1 MFFFFLDKKWC
12 VNTVIKV
19 IVKHICPMVLS
30 HLGVSECRAVGLHQI
45 WLDCAVA
52 WWGEASC
59 GRGGTISGDTNQDA
73 APWGASVCE
82 LFLSRGERERR
93 EAHREAGHL
102 TMEGPECSVRLQGRR
117 RCVRVSEAYP
127 L

>member
-19 IVKHICPMVLS
+19 IVKHICPVVLS

-82 LFLSRGERERR
+82 LFLSRRERET
-93 EAHREAGHL
+93 G
-102 TMEGPECSVRLQGRR
+102 GSQGSWTSHHGRTR
-117 RCVRVSEAYP
+117 MQRAPSG
-127 L
+127 